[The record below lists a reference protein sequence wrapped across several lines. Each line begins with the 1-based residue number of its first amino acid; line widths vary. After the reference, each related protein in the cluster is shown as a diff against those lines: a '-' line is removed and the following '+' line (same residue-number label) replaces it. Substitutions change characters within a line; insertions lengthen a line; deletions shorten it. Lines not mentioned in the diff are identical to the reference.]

1 MMGYHRPATGKL
13 ARPLGLWFCAFL
25 CLVSL
30 SASYRVS
37 AQDVAEAARQEKAR
51 KAAQGKPKSKVYTDE
66 DLKQPQIL
74 TPEDRARAQSGKK
87 DPVYS
92 PNQLPPQSVD
102 AINDPPSESL
112 GDIARRYRREK
123 AARQAE
129 EAAKS
134 QSPFRM
140 ELPKAA
146 LAAPVLP
153 RVAPAMPPVSRTR
166 PVESGAPPASSRRDP
181 FSRALVSAAPH
192 GAVSRVAP
200 AAAVPVTVAP
210 RAASPLVPNLAPKSE
225 LAGSL
230 KTGKVATIQSG
241 DSLWKLARQYL
252 GRGSRWHELL
262 AVNSGLANPN
272 LIQPGKVLV
281 IPETM
286 AGKHPGLPSSIL
298 VKKGDSLWRIAEAQF
313 GHGGQ
318 WLCLARAN
326 PQIHDFDHTEPGQAL
341 TIPAACGLTP

>member
-1 MMGYHRPATGKL
+1 MGYHRPTTGKL
-13 ARPLGLWFCAFL
+13 PRPLGLWFSAFL

-112 GDIARRYRREK
+112 GEIARRYRREK

-134 QSPFRM
+134 QSPFKM

-153 RVAPAMPPVSRTR
+153 RVAPAM
-166 PVESGAPPASSRRDP
+166 PPASSRRDP

-192 GAVSRVAP
+192 GAVSGVAP

-210 RAASPLVPNLAPKSE
+210 RVASPLVPNSAPKSE

-230 KTGKVATIQSG
+230 KTGTVVTIQSG

-262 AVNSGLANPN
+262 AVNPGLPDPN

-281 IPETM
+281 IPQTM

-326 PQIHDFDHTEPGQAL
+326 PQIHDFDHIEPGQAL
-341 TIPAACGLTP
+341 TIPATCGLTP